1 MPGPAG
7 LVHRLVS
14 SQNSVSLDADWRVIF
29 SIYDDVAIVGVTPA
43 PINLYSP
50 DVVDAGVYRLEA
62 RRHKPAQGTLK
73 LLAEGASWPFAMIKA
88 AQQWY
93 FLGHQG
99 VLLNNLCI
107 SYGNIHGQVSV
118 QQRCQVGQ
126 AIVHLNIWL
135 ESIRGLTS

>member
-50 DVVDAGVYRLEA
+50 DVVDAGVSRLEA
-62 RRHKPAQGTLK
+62 RRHKSAQGTLK
-73 LLAEGASWPFAMIKA
+73 LPAEGASWPFAMIKP

-99 VLLNNLCI
+99 VFLNTLFI
-107 SYGNIHGQVSV
+107 AYGNIPGQVPVLFQLGMGSSFRNDVSV
-118 QQRCQVGQ
+118 FRSDL
-126 AIVHLNIWL
+126 IP
-135 ESIRGLTS
+135 R